1 MYHFMIIVKTKMGG
15 HVLFSS
21 ISSSSF
27 DTYLVYCIIGLL
39 ILMALIG
46 LCILLTTSC
55 CCCYCCLTSLS
66 SCYPSRR
73 HLTYKLN
80 ENKSSNNSDQPKR
93 LTFIRRQSSSL
104 TDFNQ
109 LYDSCPHLINSKVV
123 TNKSTNMET
132 SCTTIDTV
140 VTPASPCS
148 SFRSVA
154 QSGTLNKE
162 NKRRS
167 RSF

>member
-1 MYHFMIIVKTKMGG
+1 MAG
-15 HVLFSS
+15 HVMFSS

-80 ENKSSNNSDQPKR
+80 DKKRSNDSDPSKTDQPKR

-123 TNKSTNMET
+123 TNKSTNMDT

-148 SFRSVA
+148 SFRSVP
-154 QSGTLNKE
+154 QSGTLNRE
-162 NKRRS
+162 NKCRS